1 MPALQSKEELR
12 AVFLPLPEEEIV
24 AGQGR
29 LAERL
34 RRLPGYRQTRQ
45 IFIEPTILLRQARIN
60 ALLDGK
66 DLIMPAAG
74 LKEGFYLLKPFT
86 IPFKKLSLGVTYKG
100 LADYGRKIFADEI
113 GAMNIS
119 LLVGE
124 SLVADDSGWRLGGG
138 EGFFDLAVAL
148 LGEMN
153 GLSESCRVVSAL
165 AVSTNITEAVPH
177 DPWDVRC
184 DVILSPDKI
193 IELADPAVLPCIK
206 WDSLAMERIKK
217 ITPLW
222 QLNKARK

>member
-1 MPALQSKEELR
+1 MSALQSKEELR

-24 AGQGR
+24 AVQGR

-34 RRLPGYRQTRQ
+34 RRLSGYRQSRQ
-45 IFIEPTILLRQARIN
+45 VFIEPTILLRQARIN

-86 IPFKKLSLGVTYKG
+86 IPFKKLGISVTYKG
-100 LADYGRKIFADEI
+100 LADHGQKIFDADV
-113 GAMNIS
+113 GSLNIS

-124 SLVADDSGWRLGGG
+124 SLLVDDNGWRLGGG

-153 GLSESCRVVSAL
+153 GLAESCRVVSAL
-165 AVSTNITEAVPH
+165 AVSTSVTEVVPH

-193 IELADPAVLPCIK
+193 IELTEPAMLPGIK
-206 WDSLAMERIKK
+206 WESLSKERIKR
-217 ITPLW
+217 IAPLW
-222 QLNKARK
+222 HLDKARK